1 MDIHCIT
8 EERVLLGESPVF
20 SAEENCVYWIDILG
34 PSRLCTDLNNTETM
48 SWVLPSAP
56 GMIALRG
63 FAGLMVALEDGLYSF
78 NPPTRKLEKL
88 APFEEVHTENR
99 VNDGKCDIA
108 GRLWLGTM
116 NKTDSTQPTGG
127 FYRFDS
133 RLAATKIGSDYRI
146 PNGLAW
152 SPDDEIMY
160 HTDSRGGAV
169 YSYDYDA
176 VTGERSGEKEFF
188 KFDREKSGSV
198 DGAAMDI
205 EGGYWTVLYGGGKLI
220 RLLPDGTLDKEIP
233 LPVSQPTMPA
243 FGGPEMKTLFI
254 TTAAQNLSEQELA
267 EQPLAGGLLALNV
280 DVQGHPVHPFGC

>member
-8 EERVLLGESPVF
+8 EDRVLLGESPVF
-20 SAEENCVYWIDILG
+20 SAEENCIYWIDILG
-34 PSRLCTDLNNTETM
+34 PSLYRTDLNTAETM

-63 FAGLMVALEDGLYSF
+63 FAGIMIAMEDGLYSF

-88 APFEEVHTENR
+88 APFEEVHPENR
-99 VNDGKCDIA
+99 ANDGKCDLA

-127 FYRFDS
+127 FYRFDP
-133 RLAATKIGSDYRI
+133 RLAATKIVSDCCI

-176 VTGERSGEKEFF
+176 GTGERTGEKEFY
-188 KFDREKSGSV
+188 KFDREKTGSV

-220 RLLPDGTLDKEIP
+220 RILPDGTVDQEIP
-233 LPVSQPTMPA
+233 LPVTQPTMPA
-243 FGGPEMKTLFI
+243 FGGPEMKTIFV

-267 EQPLAGGLLALNV
+267 DQPLAGGLLALNV
-280 DVQGHPVHPFGC
+280 DVQGHTVHPFGC